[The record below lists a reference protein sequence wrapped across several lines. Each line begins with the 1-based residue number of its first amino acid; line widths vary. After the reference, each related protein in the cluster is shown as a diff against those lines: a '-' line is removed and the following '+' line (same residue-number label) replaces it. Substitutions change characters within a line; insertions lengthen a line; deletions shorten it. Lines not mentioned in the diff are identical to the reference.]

1 MINDSHRYDEKMI
14 TKYTVFQNICL
25 LLYCK
30 SFCNSSCPLMN
41 IVCHGQIMDS
51 GTNFSTAFKLLHN
64 RFEKLSEAMAKIKIC
79 EEEISRQSK
88 WLQKA
93 NVHSEEK
100 IDSYEHDYESEL
112 KVYGEQITNLFDLSN
127 DIGIMSSMVDNHKL
141 AFYLRRC
148 NKHISELEKNLVPGV
163 DWSSL
168 KTNVVQPAAKLLEKH
183 KMECLRKL
191 NDEWLQLFQFNCS
204 SENVEL
210 RIGAGQQN
218 FNKAILSLN
227 ALGSLDN
234 MLVSLSRQ
242 VDEKCFKFIRE
253 NCCNF
258 NYSIMEGNIYWK
270 LSLVTGDDES
280 TAFLQTSLD
289 NFIEAWTALGERFS
303 SIKLSYSDNF
313 YGKFLNHIGHNLVE
327 VVFFGLQNP
336 AILMREAS
344 LLSPVCNRMQQ
355 CDVFFENL
363 FQNGLSD
370 ACMIKYELLK
380 TSIKSTYLKRTRD
393 KHLASARSILTCKE
407 EWSNRRVLIE
417 NNEQHLLGLESS
429 VNDEY
434 LNEFIFKN
442 WNPTS
447 SSSSSL
453 WTFPTVCVS
462 NAAYLLMKMIREI
475 LHDSSTNV
483 TDIEKD
489 EIIEYNIET
498 CQKIIFMYKSLK
510 YWDGDVDF
518 FNDESVMN
526 YVDTVYVIHCLLL
539 NSMQLLNAGCHVRF
553 PFLTIMQ
560 DLRKDATLQF
570 RAYIEKC
577 ATAVKERLNSLKKLD
592 GLLVVDCM
600 KEYQTNLN
608 GLLAKYEQ
616 WKLKW
621 QQILPEKVCQAEIGQ
636 LINISLEFFCDTIL
650 KKEDIT
656 SNEAVQLQILIT
668 PFTSKC
674 GALFGELLPVS
685 KSWERLEEILIILG
699 SNLKTIEA
707 RWENGSGPLALLL
720 TAEELRH
727 LIRASFQNTKL
738 RAEVLSKI
746 K

>member
-1 MINDSHRYDEKMI
+1 
-14 TKYTVFQNICL
+14 
-25 LLYCK
+25 
-30 SFCNSSCPLMN
+30 
-41 IVCHGQIMDS
+41 MDS
-51 GTNFSTAFKLLHN
+51 RTNFSTASKLLHN
-64 RFEKLSEAMAKIKIC
+64 QFEKLSEAMAKIKIC
-79 EEEISRQSK
+79 EEEISRQRK
-88 WLQKA
+88 WLHKA
-93 NVHSEEK
+93 NVSSEEK
-100 IDSYEHDYESEL
+100 IDSYGNEL
-112 KVYGEQITNLFDLSN
+112 KVHNEQITNLFRLSD
-127 DIGIMSSMVDNHKL
+127 DIGIMSSMVDNYKL

-148 NKHISELEKNLVPGV
+148 SKHISELEKNLMPGV
-163 DWSSL
+163 DWLSL
-168 KTNVVQPAAKLLEKH
+168 KTNVVQPAAELVEKH

-191 NDEWLQLFQFNCS
+191 NDEWLQFFQFNCS

-210 RIGAGQQN
+210 KIGAGQQN

-258 NYSIMEGNIYWK
+258 NYSITEGNIYWK

-289 NFIEAWTALGERFS
+289 NFIEAWTVL
-303 SIKLSYSDNF
+303 
-313 YGKFLNHIGHNLVE
+313 
-327 VVFFGLQNP
+327 VFFGLLNP
-336 AILMREAS
+336 AILMYEAS
-344 LLSPVCNRMQQ
+344 LLSPMCTRMQQ

-407 EWSNRRVLIE
+407 EWSNRRVLIA

-442 WNPTS
+442 WNPSSSSSS

-453 WTFPTVCVS
+453 WRFPTVCVS
-462 NAAYLLMKMIREI
+462 NAAYLLMKMISEI

-489 EIIEYNIET
+489 EIIQYNIET
-498 CQKIIFMYKSLK
+498 CQKIIFMYRSLK
-510 YWDGDVDF
+510 YWDCDVDF

-526 YVDTVYVIHCLLL
+526 YVDTFYVTHCLLL

-553 PFLTIMQ
+553 PFFTIMQ

-570 RAYIEKC
+570 RAYMEKC

-608 GLLAKYEQ
+608 GLLVKYEQ
-616 WKLKW
+616 WKFKW
-621 QQILPEKVCQAEIGQ
+621 QRILPE
-636 LINISLEFFCDTIL
+636 
-650 KKEDIT
+650 KEDIT
-656 SNEAVQLQILIT
+656 SNEADQLQILIL
-668 PFTSKC
+668 PFISKC
-674 GALFGELLPVS
+674 GALFEMNLSEELLPVC
-685 KSWERLEEILIILG
+685 KSWERLQEILLILD
-699 SNLKTIEA
+699 SNLKTIET
-707 RWENGSGPLALLL
+707 RWANGSGSMAVLL
-720 TAEELRH
+720 TAEELRN

>member
-1 MINDSHRYDEKMI
+1 MINNSYRYDEKMI
-14 TKYTVFQNICL
+14 TKYTVFQNIRL

-30 SFCNSSCPLMN
+30 SFCNSSCPLMS

-51 GTNFSTAFKLLHN
+51 RTNFSTASKLLHN
-64 RFEKLSEAMAKIKIC
+64 QFEKLSEAMAKIKIC
-79 EEEISRQSK
+79 EEEISRQRK
-88 WLQKA
+88 WLHKA
-93 NVHSEEK
+93 NVSSEEK
-100 IDSYEHDYESEL
+100 IDSYGNEL
-112 KVYGEQITNLFDLSN
+112 KVHNEQITNLFRLSD
-127 DIGIMSSMVDNHKL
+127 DIGIMSSMVDNYKL

-148 NKHISELEKNLVPGV
+148 SKHISELEKNLMPGV
-163 DWSSL
+163 DWLSL
-168 KTNVVQPAAKLLEKH
+168 KTNVVQPAAELVEKH

-191 NDEWLQLFQFNCS
+191 NDEWLQFFQFNCS

-210 RIGAGQQN
+210 KIGAGQQN

-234 MLVSLSRQ
+234 MLVS
-242 VDEKCFKFIRE
+242 
-253 NCCNF
+253 
-258 NYSIMEGNIYWK
+258 NIYWK

-289 NFIEAWTALGERFS
+289 NFIEAWTVLGERFS

-327 VVFFGLQNP
+327 IVFFGLLNP
-336 AILMREAS
+336 AILMYEAS
-344 LLSPVCNRMQQ
+344 LLSPMCTRMQQ

-407 EWSNRRVLIE
+407 EWSNRRVLIA

-442 WNPTS
+442 WNPSSSSS

-453 WTFPTVCVS
+453 WRFPTVCVS
-462 NAAYLLMKMIREI
+462 NAAYLLMKMISEI

-489 EIIEYNIET
+489 EIIQYNIET
-498 CQKIIFMYKSLK
+498 CQKIIFMYRSLK
-510 YWDGDVDF
+510 YWDCDVDF

-526 YVDTVYVIHCLLL
+526 YVDTFYVTHCLLL

-553 PFLTIMQ
+553 PFFTIMQ

-570 RAYIEKC
+570 RAYMEKC

-608 GLLAKYEQ
+608 GLLVKYEQ
-616 WKLKW
+616 WKFKW
-621 QQILPEKVCQAEIGQ
+621 QRILPEKVWQAEIGQ
-636 LINISLEFFCDTIL
+636 LINISLEFFCDIIL

-656 SNEAVQLQILIT
+656 SNEADQLQILIL
-668 PFTSKC
+668 PFISKC
-674 GALFGELLPVS
+674 GALFEMNLSEELLPVC
-685 KSWERLEEILIILG
+685 KSWERLQEILLILD
-699 SNLKTIEA
+699 SNLKTIET
-707 RWENGSGPLALLL
+707 RWANGSGSMAVLL
-720 TAEELRH
+720 TAEELRN